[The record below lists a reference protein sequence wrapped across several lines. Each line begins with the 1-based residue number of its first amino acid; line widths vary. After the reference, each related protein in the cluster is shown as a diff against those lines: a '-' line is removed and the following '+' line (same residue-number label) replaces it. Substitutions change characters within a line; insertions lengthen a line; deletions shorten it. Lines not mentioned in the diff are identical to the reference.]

1 MSLKK
6 RLWIKPFKASC
17 SMEILEYVKKFD
29 TVSLYWHNL
38 NFSFIII
45 FLRSL
50 HSTYTAWNFLFNAD
64 YQSQTITYAHPQINH
79 IKKVYVNPLTV
90 NPRKWSNTLKQF
102 VGKLPTNC
110 LSVFDY
116 FVGLA
121 LKGLNYIGSLQF
133 NSNIF
138 LSYNEYI
145 KYYNMLYSSL

>member
-1 MSLKK
+1 
-6 RLWIKPFKASC
+6 
-17 SMEILEYVKKFD
+17 MEILESVKKFN

-45 FLRSL
+45 FPISL
-50 HSTYTAWNFLFNAD
+50 HSTYTAWNFQFNAD
-64 YQSQTITYAHPQINH
+64 YQSQTITYAHPEINYH
-79 IKKVYVNPLTV
+79 KKVYVNPLSV

-102 VGKLPTNC
+102 VGKLPTNW

-121 LKGLNYIGSLQF
+121 LKGLNYIDSLQF

-145 KYYNMLYSSL
+145 IYCNIL